1 MAGEG
6 MKAIYVIWGILCF
19 ATAFADAYNFVN
31 DNRKVPMKALEL
43 AVFGL
48 QAYMAVYCAIKAAML

>member
-1 MAGEG
+1 